1 MGKIAF
7 LFVIYDTIYQEDLWK
22 HFFEGADPSA
32 YSIYIHY
39 KHNVPLG
46 WMEPYKLKTCVETSY
61 GRISVVRAENLLLK
75 AALHD
80 AQNEHFIFLSNSC
93 IPVKS
98 FTQIQT
104 HLKPKLSYFNI
115 CHPQSCFPR
124 CNSLL
129 SYLPKEQIQKSSH
142 WCILN
147 RRHAAAVLE
156 EDCTV
161 WFEGFF
167 GADEHYYI
175 TMLYRKNLQ
184 DELCITHDIQWGA
197 TTFCNW
203 SEHDG
208 NSPKTYH
215 SITEEELQALIDSGS
230 LFARKFAKTCSFP
243 EGFRAWIR
251 GERV

>member
-7 LFVIYDTIYQEDLWK
+7 LFVIYDTIHHEDLWK
-22 HFFEGADPSA
+22 LFFEGADPSA

-61 GRISVVRAENLLLK
+61 GRISVVRAENLLLQT
-75 AALHD
+75 ALKDPHN
-80 AQNEHFIFLSNSC
+80 QHFIFLSNSC
-93 IPVKS
+93 IPVKPFS
-98 FTQIQT
+98 QIQ
-104 HLKPKLSYFNI
+104 LNPCLSYFNI
-115 CHPQSCFPR
+115 CQPQSCFPR

-129 SYLPKEQIQKSSH
+129 SYLPKDKIQKSSH

-147 RRHAAAVLE
+147 RRHAVIVLE
-156 EDCTV
+156 KDCTS

-175 TMLYRKNLQ
+175 TMIYKNNLQ
-184 DELCITHDIQWGA
+184 DELCTTPDIQWGA

-203 SEHDG
+203 TEADG
-208 NSPKTYH
+208 NSPRSYR
-215 SITEEELQALIDSGS
+215 SITEEELQVLMDSGS
-230 LFARKFAKTCSFP
+230 LFARKFEKTCLFY
-243 EGFRAWIR
+243 EGYRAWIR